1 MYLLNLYKE
10 GMATNLLISSAIN
23 EPILPAK
30 QFAGIV
36 RALIW
41 KGTEEY
47 LCENRSLID
56 QLKEKSGSF
65 WEYYLPINLTEI
77 DIRQSLYDLLKN
89 FPYIP
94 DVSDI
99 VSLFPSQYQI
109 FRNIDKFITNK
120 HTVSCSSSSD
130 WVTLSDAL
138 YRISLGHSHPCINI
152 KGEIEL
158 TSLTTAEISSILLGL
173 KSLKIKRR
181 LLGCS

>member
-1 MYLLNLYKE
+1 MIENALSFYFKSEITDAHLYLLNLYKE

-89 FPYIP
+89 FHI
-94 DVSDI
+94 
-99 VSLFPSQYQI
+99 
-109 FRNIDKFITNK
+109 
-120 HTVSCSSSSD
+120 
-130 WVTLSDAL
+130 
-138 YRISLGHSHPCINI
+138 YRTFLI
-152 KGEIEL
+152 
-158 TSLTTAEISSILLGL
+158 
-173 KSLKIKRR
+173 
-181 LLGCS
+181 